1 MKHITLSSALL
12 YTIVASILSFLSG
25 RATRVYIFSH
35 SSSGVTDKSAN
46 VEGLPQVR
54 PASAGRGDKK
64 MNKKKP
70 MIPKKNADLPTPRL
84 VQGKKVPKTKY
95 TSMIF
100 SEVHVVSDKY
110 SSLHLD
116 DVVSTR
122 RRGEEEEEEEVKN
135 ASDNARLLDSYEEE
149 VCVETFDGHA
159 KCSLENDFHQE
170 DEDAFAPTTPPTSA
184 DKDALDG
191 DDDDDEETEEENE
204 DDGEEEVHL
213 PAGQHLL
220 VDIKRVNS
228 DFLNSEVRLAEAMLN
243 VVHESKLTLL
253 SYHCHKLIPMGVS
266 CVGVLLESHISFHT
280 WPEAGV
286 LTLDLFTCGNGDLI
300 PVLPVIER
308 LFAVPMDGVG
318 DDSDVMLKPHTVWT
332 HKLRGFR
339 DVENHLS
346 ADLGEMVLEASSYD
360 LKKEIASVQTA
371 FQRIDI
377 YDTIHKGDQD
387 IAAFERSLVPDGS
400 YESQHPQFFEP
411 NRLVFLDGILQSM
424 REGNEAYHEALVHP
438 AMFYHPDPKRVAI
451 IGGGEGSTLREVLKH
466 DTVEH
471 VIMIEIDE
479 VVVNVSREYLPDWND
494 CSDLEGSAKWCGD
507 DERAEMKYVDAFAW
521 FNDRF
526 TVQNGVQVDPFD
538 VLIMDALYV

>member
-1 MKHITLSSALL
+1 
-12 YTIVASILSFLSG
+12 
-25 RATRVYIFSH
+25 
-35 SSSGVTDKSAN
+35 
-46 VEGLPQVR
+46 
-54 PASAGRGDKK
+54 
-64 MNKKKP
+64 
-70 MIPKKNADLPTPRL
+70 
-84 VQGKKVPKTKY
+84 
-95 TSMIF
+95 MIF

-116 DVVSTR
+116 EIVSPNR
-122 RRGEEEEEEEVKN
+122 RNDSTEQDTN
-135 ASDNARLLDSYEEE
+135 ASNDDGFVSYLEE
-149 VCVETFDGHA
+149 VCVETDDGHS
-159 KCSLENDFHQE
+159 KCSLDQKLLHVDD
-170 DEDAFAPTTPPTSA
+170 DEGDLAPSTVTSA
-184 DKDALDG
+184 SEENTDASVKEDNQD
-191 DDDDDEETEEENE
+191 DDDDDE
-204 DDGEEEVHL
+204 DDDDDDEHL

-220 VDIKRVNS
+220 VDIRRVNS
-228 DFLNSEVRLAEAMLN
+228 DFLNSEVRLAEAMVN
-243 VVHESKLTLL
+243 VVNESKLTLL

-286 LTLDLFTCGNGDLI
+286 ITLDLFTCGNGELI

-308 LFAVPMDGVG
+308 LFAVPMHGV
-318 DDSDVMLKPHTVWT
+318 DEESDLILKPHTVWT

-346 ADLGEMVLEASSYD
+346 ADLGEMVLEASSYVW
-360 LKKEIASVQTA
+360 KKEIASVQSA

-377 YDTIHKGDQD
+377 YDTIHNGDQD
-387 IAAFERSLVPDGS
+387 IGAYEQSLIQDGS
-400 YESQHPQFFEP
+400 YYSQHPRFFEP

-438 AMFYHPDPKRVAI
+438 AMFYHPDPRRVAI

-466 DTVEH
+466 DTVDR

-479 VVVNVSREYLPDWND
+479 VMVNVSKEFLPDWND

-507 DERAEMKYVDAFAW
+507 DDRAEMKYVDAFAW

-526 TVQNGVQVDPFD
+526 STSNDVKSIQHDVVDPFD
-538 VLIMDALYV
+538 VLVMDAL